1 MADPTYRCR
10 VFLIASSRLE
20 SSRVFAAIG
29 ASSSN
34 SGAAKYPEFDRY
46 FNLPRLTY
54 HDRFAL
60 LLDILVTVNLSEA
73 NTPEVVLTYYAQK
86 LSGSFAPS

>member
-1 MADPTYRCR
+1 M
-10 VFLIASSRLE
+10 
-20 SSRVFAAIG
+20 FAAIG

-46 FNLPRLTY
+46 LNLPRLPY

-60 LLDILVTVNLSEA
+60 LMDILVTVNLSEA
-73 NTPEVVLTYYAQK
+73 ITPDQGRPQHEVLNYYARK